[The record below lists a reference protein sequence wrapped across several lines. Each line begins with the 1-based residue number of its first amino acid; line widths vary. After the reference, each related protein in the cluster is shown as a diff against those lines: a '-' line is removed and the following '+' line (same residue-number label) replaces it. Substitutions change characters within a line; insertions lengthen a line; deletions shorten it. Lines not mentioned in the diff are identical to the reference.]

1 MNTLPNTLSIVAYN
15 LYDFLL
21 EVKKGIKQG
30 YTFSEDNAY
39 FPQNM
44 LHFYTCTLVEAKTS
58 TCTLVPVEPSAKAS
72 EPSKDTSQGVD
83 TQEGKETQ
91 QGAIVG
97 GSEPKKKGRP
107 AKV

>member
-1 MNTLPNTLSIVAYN
+1 MNTLPNTISIVAYN

-21 EVKKGIKQG
+21 EVEKGIKQG

-44 LHFYTCTLVEAKTS
+44 LHFYTCTLVEDKSS
-58 TCTLVPVEPSAKAS
+58 TCTLVPVEPSTKAQDAA
-72 EPSKDTSQGVD
+72 KDTSQGVD
-83 TQEGKETQ
+83 TQEVSQ
-91 QGAIVG
+91 
-97 GSEPKKKGRP
+97 PKKGRP

>member
-1 MNTLPNTLSIVAYN
+1 MNTLPIVAYN

-21 EVKKGIKQG
+21 EVEKGIKQG

-44 LHFYTCTLVEAKTS
+44 LHFYTCTLV
-58 TCTLVPVEPSAKAS
+58 PVEPSAKAQDAAND
-72 EPSKDTSQGVD
+72 PSQGVD
-83 TQEGKETQ
+83 TQKGKETQ
-91 QGAIVG
+91 QEAIAG
-97 GSEPKKKGRP
+97 GSQPKKGRP

>member
-1 MNTLPNTLSIVAYN
+1 MNTLPIVAYN

-21 EVKKGIKQG
+21 EVEKGIKQG

-58 TCTLVPVEPSAKAS
+58 TCTLVPVEPSAKAQDAA
-72 EPSKDTSQGVD
+72 KDTSQGVD

-91 QGAIVG
+91 QGAITEV
-97 GSEPKKKGRP
+97 SQPKKGRP

>member
-1 MNTLPNTLSIVAYN
+1 MNTLPIVAYN

-21 EVKKGIKQG
+21 EVEKGIKQG

-44 LHFYTCTLVEAKTS
+44 LHFYTCTLV
-58 TCTLVPVEPSAKAS
+58 PSAKAQDAAND
-72 EPSKDTSQGVD
+72 PSQRVD

-91 QGAIVG
+91 QESTVEV
-97 GSEPKKKGRP
+97 SEPKKKGRP